1 MSEAMTNSEIED
13 VLSSVRRLVAQE
25 GRRPEPADPR
35 ATQLGRLVLTQAQR
49 VPAEAEATPKPD
61 VALPTP
67 DFRELEATIA
77 ELEAAVSASN
87 SAFDADGQN
96 AEAEDAAEPASNVTE
111 LYGKLSFVRRAMEA
125 RRAANDP
132 VPAPEPAAQAEAPG
146 PAPEP
151 APEPVVVAEAPQID
165 TRAGAPVETEDQ
177 TDFDPDDFLIEE
189 AIIDEAMLRRLVEQL
204 VREELQ
210 GQLGER
216 ITLQVRKLVRA
227 EVARALDERKLL

>member
-87 SAFDADGQN
+87 SAFDADEQGT
-96 AEAEDAAEPASNVTE
+96 EAEGAAEPASNVTE

-132 VPAPEPAAQAEAPG
+132 VPAPEPA
-146 PAPEP
+146 
-151 APEPVVVAEAPQID
+151 VVAEAPQIE